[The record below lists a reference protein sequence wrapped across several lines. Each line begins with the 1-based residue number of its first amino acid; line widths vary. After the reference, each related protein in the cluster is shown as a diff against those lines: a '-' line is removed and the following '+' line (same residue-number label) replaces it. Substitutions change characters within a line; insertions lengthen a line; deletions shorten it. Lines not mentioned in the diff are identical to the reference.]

1 MGTSSWLGGLGTL
14 ITKPGAAPS
23 NNWLTSQW
31 CGADRWTF
39 ARGGRGAGTRPAQTV
54 VLGA

>member
-1 MGTSSWLGGLGTL
+1 MGTSSWLSGLGTL

-31 CGADRWTF
+31 CGAQDWTF
-39 ARGGRGAGTRPAQTV
+39 ARDGPATTTRPAQTV

>member
-1 MGTSSWLGGLGTL
+1 MGTSSWLSGLGTL
-14 ITKPGAAPS
+14 ITKPGAALS

-31 CGADRWTF
+31 CGAQGWTDARDRP
-39 ARGGRGAGTRPAQTV
+39 AASTRPARTV